1 MPETDA
7 DFEMDIAD
15 ELRQAAGN
23 LIDGVIEDGEV
34 PVSLLS
40 NAADE
45 IDRLRAA
52 LKFARKRIEYYG
64 TISDRRHFDHDLVEV
79 YPKIDGALNQQT
91 TRET

>member
-34 PVSLLS
+34 PVLLLS

-45 IDRLRAA
+45 IDRLREA
-52 LKFARKRIEYYG
+52 LKFARKRLEYYG
-64 TISDRRHFDHDLVEV
+64 TISHRRHFDHDLAEV
-79 YPKIDGALNQQT
+79 YPKIDAALNQQR
-91 TRET
+91 TRE